1 MSEAPENA
9 ENPESSG
16 NREQIFTPSPPFT
29 IRQDRQLWATAPLAH
44 RSTQVASGRRSHVRG
59 FSEGGRWVGAARPRG
74 AIRDLA
80 LGATLRAAALR
91 QMGRTPHVAG
101 GWPSV
106 HPGDLRVK
114 VRQTRHNTLLLFV
127 VDASGSMAARRR
139 MMAVKGAVLGLLMDA
154 YQKRDR
160 VGLIAFRGSGA
171 ELLVPPT
178 HAPELAERRLR
189 TLPTG
194 GRTPLTAG
202 LTLAADVLDRY
213 LRRQVA
219 LRPLLVLVTDGRA
232 NVGAPPQD
240 AARML
245 ARLPVQTVVL
255 DCEQGFVKVGAAREL
270 ARLLGAR
277 YLPLEELSA
286 DAIRRAV
293 ASIHH
298 APGLDGRFG

>member
-1 MSEAPENA
+1 MPARSEDAHAPEA
-9 ENPESSG
+9 AG
-16 NREQIFTPSPPFT
+16 DREQVFTPSPPFS
-29 IRQDRQLWATAPLAH
+29 IRQDRGLWAAAPLA
-44 RSTQVASGRRSHVRG
+44 RGDARLADGRRSHRRG
-59 FSEGGRWVGAARPRG
+59 FSGDGRWVGSTRAQGPV
-74 AIRDLA
+74 RDLA
-80 LGATLRAAALR
+80 LGATLRAVALR
-91 QMGRTPHVAG
+91 QTGRALHPADRR
-101 GWPSV
+101 PSIR
-106 HPGDLRVK
+106 PEDLWVK
-114 VRQTRHNTLLLFV
+114 VRQQRYSTLLLFV

-139 MMAVKGAVLGLLMDA
+139 MMAVKGAVLGLLLDA

-178 HAPELAERRLR
+178 HAPELAERRLH

-213 LRRQVA
+213 LRRQAV

-232 NVGAPPQD
+232 NVGAPPQG
-240 AARML
+240 AARIL
-245 ARLPVQTVVL
+245 ARLPVETVVL
-255 DCEQGFVKVGAAREL
+255 DCEQGFVRMGAAREL

-286 DAIRRAV
+286 DTIRHAV
-293 ASIHH
+293 APLRIP
-298 APGLDGRFG
+298 PGLDGRFG